1 MSVTIYHNPLC
12 SKSRQTLALLTQRN
26 IKPRIIEYLVTP
38 PTEAEVQRLLR
49 LLGIPPH
56 KLLRTKEEEYKR
68 AKLDH
73 SDVTDA
79 EIIRAIVKY
88 PRLMERP
95 IVVSGDKAA
104 IGRPPENILKI
115 L

>member
-1 MSVTIYHNPLC
+1 MPVTIYHNTRC
-12 SKSRQTLALLTQRN
+12 SKSRQTLALLAQRN
-26 IKPRIIEYLVTP
+26 INPRIIEYLVTP
-38 PTEAEVQRLLR
+38 PTEDELKRLLR
-49 LLGIPPH
+49 MLGIPPR
-56 KLLRTKEEEYKR
+56 KLLRTNEEEYKR
-68 AKLDH
+68 AKLDRPEV
-73 SDVTDA
+73 SDA

-88 PRLMERP
+88 PRLLERP

>member
-1 MSVTIYHNPLC
+1 MSVTIYHNPQC
-12 SKSRQTLALLTQRN
+12 SKSRQTLALLEQRG
-26 IKPRIIEYLVTP
+26 IKPEIIEYLVTP
-38 PTEAEVQRLLR
+38 PTEAELKRLLR
-49 LLGIPPH
+49 LLGIPPR

-68 AKLDH
+68 AKLDRPGV
-73 SDVTDA
+73 SDD
-79 EIIRAIVKY
+79 EIIRALVKY

-115 L
+115 I